1 MNGSNG
7 IHERL
12 RELRELLGLTAGEF
26 ARKAGVKARTVALWE
41 EEMESPGASDLG
53 RLQKAFNVDLNWLLA
68 ADYRP
73 GYAGQVT
80 VRGGRIEDPLLFHNG
95 REPREA
101 VRVVSQYRAMSSD
114 DRSFVHKVFESI
126 AEMPPVLESPAA
138 NPDALKRRS

>member
-1 MNGSNG
+1 MSGSNG
-7 IHERL
+7 IHDRL
-12 RELRELLGLTAGEF
+12 RELREILGLTAGEF

-41 EEMESPGASDLG
+41 EEMESPGTGDLG
-53 RLQKAFNVDLNWLLA
+53 RLHKAFNVDLNWLLD

-73 GYAGQVT
+73 GYAAQIA

-101 VRVVSQYRAMSSD
+101 ARVVSQYRAMSSD
-114 DRSFVHKVFESI
+114 DRGFVHKVFESI

-138 NPDALKRRS
+138 NPATLKRRN